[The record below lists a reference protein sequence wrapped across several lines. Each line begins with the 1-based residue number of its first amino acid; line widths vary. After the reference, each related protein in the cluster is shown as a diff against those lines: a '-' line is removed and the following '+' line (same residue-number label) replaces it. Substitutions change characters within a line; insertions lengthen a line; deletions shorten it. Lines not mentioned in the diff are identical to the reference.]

1 MYALELTPEFLSQG
15 NTLHPKRYKQ
25 VYLHIFALQRNPRP
39 PTAEMLDAKTYRLR
53 AGPYRVTYEIDDT
66 RRRVRV
72 FLLEEM
78 TESS

>member
-1 MYALELTPEFLSQG
+1 MQ
-15 NTLHPKRYKQ
+15 
-25 VYLHIFALQRNPRP
+25 NPRP
-39 PTAEMLDAKTYRLR
+39 PDSEMLRVNIYRVR
-53 AGPYRVTYEIDDT
+53 MGPYRVTYEIDDT